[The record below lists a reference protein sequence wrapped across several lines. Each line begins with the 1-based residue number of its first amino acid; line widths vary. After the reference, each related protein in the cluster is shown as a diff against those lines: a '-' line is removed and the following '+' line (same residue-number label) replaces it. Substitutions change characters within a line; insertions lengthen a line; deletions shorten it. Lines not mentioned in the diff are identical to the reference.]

1 MAALPE
7 AIWRRRL
14 ESERQE
20 LKATGIDFE
29 SSQDCTTY
37 LLRLRA
43 PGYERTQQGVKERF
57 EHEVRITL
65 KREYPY
71 PGGLEVSWITPIFH
85 PNIRASDGRVCLH
98 LLTHWGAAITLAE
111 LAKGLQ
117 HLLENP
123 NPADPLDKEA
133 AAWFTQKLGQVIPAK
148 RDQKGPRVVP

>member
-1 MAALPE
+1 VPALPE

-14 ESERQE
+14 ESEHQE
-20 LKATGIDFE
+20 LKGTGIDFE
-29 SSQDCTTY
+29 ASGDHTTY
-37 LLRLRA
+37 LLRIRA
-43 PGYERTQQGVKERF
+43 PGYEKSPQGVKERF

-71 PGGLEVSWITPIFH
+71 PGGLEVGWITPIFH

-111 LAKGLQ
+111 LSKGLQ

-133 AAWFTQKLGQVIPAK
+133 ASWFAKKHGIAAPAQPP
-148 RDQKGPRVVP
+148 RQGPRVVR